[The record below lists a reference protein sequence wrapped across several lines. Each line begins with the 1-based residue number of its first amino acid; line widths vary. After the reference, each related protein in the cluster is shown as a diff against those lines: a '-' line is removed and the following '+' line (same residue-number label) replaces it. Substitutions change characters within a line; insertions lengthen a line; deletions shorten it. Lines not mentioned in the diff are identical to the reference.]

1 MIQMTGCQSFTKSHE
16 MFRINLKKIL
26 LLLACVITLSFGHI
40 DTLLAM
46 DIDGVNRVRYCKEYN
61 EVKDIANREY
71 GVNADNPNEANKAGK
86 IIINNNI
93 VVQSGFEGTF
103 NPAGNFRQSKEYEFI
118 ISNPSC
124 AGIFSAFYAVRI
136 LMYAMASKC
145 GLYNKAATLGI
156 YPNILRDLDL
166 FANAARN
173 SVGNPICFKAYT
185 AAQISYVTTILGGI
199 GIQYELAKAN
209 FKKIR
214 VCGSDWYYP
223 GFETDGANAKLNQ
236 NYLKYFD
243 DGVFKKEVSDYVKTN
258 KCKGNL
264 DSDLNCRQYYYDGK
278 EFEDNIQS
286 GKACTK
292 GEEPQKYYMRGLFA
306 GNFNCDQYEDPDEKK
321 CCLERKSEYICL
333 EDAQCSADNADK
345 DEDEKNKCHVFC
357 RIGETC
363 NLANAQIKVVA
374 NNNNLICANTVNFC
388 PFDFSIGG
396 GSDNCIVAKDAKLD
410 INAWK
415 DSSDIIWEYED
426 GDPAS
431 QVGNGGIKD
440 EDEKC
445 ADTLIKDSKCKVNA
459 NEKYAGKCLNGCQYL
474 RHCTV
479 VDIGDNE
486 IEDKIASPYMPMACI
501 DLVGDSRHTTEYS
514 GLLIGTVRNFSAPI
528 AQCFKETI
536 ENLFY
541 NRVGRSKCS
550 DFKISPKR
558 KSGTEQYCD
567 NYALIN
573 QDVEFP
579 FVKGGKVREKS
590 SFDFIQERMR
600 DIVKYAL
607 FLSVTIYGFTV
618 IAGYRDVSKRSEI
631 MLYIAKIA
639 LIAYFALGNA
649 WQSAFFEFIYDAP
662 IKLSYEMMKL
672 TADDDKDKRDG
683 CQFGNVYNKDGNLIV
698 ATEYPKGKYYL
709 AIWDTLDCKIMHYLG
724 FGPSASFANIAILIF
739 AGFFTGSLGVYL
751 AISILFFAIFLI
763 LLTVR
768 ALYIFIGSS
777 ILIVMMVFVSPI
789 IFSFLLF
796 EKTKDIF
803 GKWLNA
809 LIGYSL
815 QPIFLLAYIY
825 IAIFMM
831 DNVLIGSAKFKDG
844 EIQCDNYC
852 IMQGAEEAVKESE
865 DGYEQCK
872 TASEEMR
879 SLFTPKSDSVMCIIN
894 FDNFGTAPGFEAI
907 ALTIPVL
914 VNIASGD
921 FVVIAITMLK
931 AALVMLLLSSFV
943 GEIPGIT
950 NSITGTSSI
959 KFQSS
964 SPMDI
969 MKKASGAMRSV
980 QKRVNRAA
988 TSKGRKFAKGIS
1000 RSESGGG
1007 KMQQGGN
1014 TTGSSGS
1021 GSESSGSSG
1030 KNDSSKV

>member
-1 MIQMTGCQSFTKSHE
+1 MIQMIGCQSFTKSHE
-16 MFRINLKKIL
+16 MFRMNLKKIL
-26 LLLACVITLSFGHI
+26 LLLACIITLSFGHI
-40 DTLLAM
+40 DNLLAM
-46 DIDGVNRVRYCKEYN
+46 DIDGVNRVRYCKEYE
-61 EVKDIANREY
+61 EVKNILYRDHDID
-71 GVNADNPNEANKAGK
+71 ADSDFDKASK
-86 IIINNNI
+86 IIVDNNI

-173 SVGNPICFKAYT
+173 SAGNPICFKAYA
-185 AAQISYVTTILGGI
+185 AAQIAYVTTILGGI

-223 GFETDGANAKLNQ
+223 GFVTKDGDENLDQ

-243 DGVFKKEVSDYVKTN
+243 DGVFKKEVSDYVKDKN
-258 KCKGNL
+258 CMEKFE
-264 DSDLNCRQYYYDGK
+264 SDLNCRQYYYDGK
-278 EFEDNIQS
+278 EFEDNILS
-286 GKACTK
+286 GEKCKK
-292 GEEPQKYYMRGLFA
+292 GNNIQKYYMRGLFA
-306 GNFNCDQYEDPDEKK
+306 GNFNCDQYIDSKEKE
-321 CCLERKSEYICL
+321 CCLNRKREYICL
-333 EDAQCSADNADK
+333 EDVHCSADNAKK
-345 DEDEKNKCHVFC
+345 DDDDEKNICHVFC

-363 NLANAQIKVVA
+363 KLANAQIKVVA

-410 INAWK
+410 AKAWR
-415 DSSDIIWEYED
+415 DSSDIIWKYED
-426 GDPAS
+426 KDPS
-431 QVGNGGIKD
+431 SKVGNAGVKG
-440 EDEKC
+440 EQEKC
-445 ADTLIKDSKCKVNA
+445 SETKITNSDCNTIK
-459 NEKYAGKCLNGCQYL
+459 KYAGKCLNGCQYL

-479 VDIGDNE
+479 VDVGDNE

-501 DLVGDSRHTTEYS
+501 DLIGDSRHTTEYS

-550 DFKISPKR
+550 DFKISPRK
-558 KSGTEQYCD
+558 KSGTAEYCD
-567 NYALIN
+567 SYALIN

-579 FVKGGKVREKS
+579 FIKGGKVREKS

-631 MLYIAKIA
+631 ILYIAKIA

-649 WQSAFFEFIYDAP
+649 WQSAFFKFIYDAP
-662 IKLSYEMMKL
+662 IRLSYEVMKL
-672 TADDDKDKRDG
+672 TTNNSVDKRDG
-683 CQFGNVYNKDGNLIV
+683 CQFGNVYNSEGKLV
-698 ATEYPKGKYYL
+698 EATDYPKGKYYL

-739 AGFFTGSLGVYL
+739 AGFFTGALGVYL

-768 ALYIFIGSS
+768 ALYIFIGST
-777 ILIVMMVFVSPI
+777 ILIIMMVFVSPI

-796 EKTKDIF
+796 DKTKDIF
-803 GKWLNA
+803 GKWLNV
-809 LIGYSL
+809 LIGYTL

-831 DNVLIGSAKFKDG
+831 DNVLIGSAKFENG

-852 IMQGAEEAVKESE
+852 ITRDQENPVYESI
-865 DGYEQCK
+865 DRDSYEICK
-872 TASEEMR
+872 TAPEDMR
-879 SLFTPKSDSVMCIIN
+879 SLFTPKTDSVMCIVN

-964 SPMDI
+964 SPSDI
-969 MKKASGAMRSV
+969 MKKAAGAIRSV
-980 QKRVNRAA
+980 QKRANRAA
-988 TSKGRKFAKGIS
+988 IAKGKKFAKGIS
-1000 RSESGGG
+1000 RSESGGS

-1014 TTGSSGS
+1014 TTGSSSGS
-1021 GSESSGSSG
+1021 GSSGSSG
-1030 KNDSSKV
+1030 ENSSSKV